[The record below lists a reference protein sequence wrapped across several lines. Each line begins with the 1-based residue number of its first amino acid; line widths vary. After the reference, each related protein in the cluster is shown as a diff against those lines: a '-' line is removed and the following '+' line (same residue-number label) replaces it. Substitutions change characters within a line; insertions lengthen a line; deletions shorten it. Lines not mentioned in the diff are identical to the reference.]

1 MYAIVDVYAQCY
13 SVSIVPRAKQSV
25 QSVPCENDEKESS
38 DEQGFC
44 CLCALW
50 YVYHG
55 VIHAV
60 LYNLC
65 MCIQLYIAS

>member
-38 DEQGFC
+38 DEQGWC
-44 CLCALW
+44 SCTLW
-50 YVYHG
+50 YG

-60 LYNLC
+60 LYNVV
-65 MCIQLYIAS
+65 